1 MTRNSWILIGALVLL
16 VGAGLFAA
24 QSLLIVLAIPL
35 LIYLLVGVIYAPG
48 EHKLR
53 VQRRI
58 STDRITEGM
67 DVTVKLLLENNG
79 TRVHQLFL
87 SDGSAQDFELED
99 GDSGAVV
106 QLSQGQQAEIEYTFA
121 GHRGIYQFEELS
133 AHATDPFGLFER
145 RETLPANGVL
155 TVFPQVTSIKP
166 IPIRP
171 PHTKGFYGPIST
183 RKSGSG
189 IDFLG
194 VRQYQF
200 GDSLRRINWRASERH
215 LSTLITNEYEQER
228 IADVGIILDARP
240 HCDKRYNG
248 RRMFEY
254 AIHGAASLSR
264 MFLDEG
270 HALSMLIYSA
280 VVKQVFPGYGKI
292 QDERIMETLARADT
306 SFNFARK
313 QLRIP
318 SRLLPPR
325 GQLIYISPLPPTDFE
340 SIIQLRNQGYSVLVL
355 SIDPLFF
362 EEHSGLD
369 RSSPEIQLA
378 ARFARIERSLMVS
391 NLRQAGVQIEN
402 WTVDQPF
409 LEVGE
414 RIRMHMGM
422 HQRMIREMAR

>member
-1 MTRNSWILIGALVLL
+1 MTRNAWLLIGALALF
-16 VGAGLFAA
+16 VGAGLFAVE
-24 QSLLIVLAIPL
+24 SVMLVLAIPL
-35 LIYLLVGVIYAPG
+35 LVYLLVGVVYAPG
-48 EHKLR
+48 DHKLA
-53 VQRRI
+53 VQREM

-67 DVTVKLLLENNG
+67 DVTVRIRVQNEDA
-79 TRVHQLFL
+79 RVHQLFL
-87 SDGSAQDFELED
+87 SDESAREHAIIE

-106 QLSQGQQAEIEYTFA
+106 QLAQGGQAEVEYTFK
-121 GHRGIYQFEELS
+121 GQRGMYRFEELT
-133 AHATDPFGLFER
+133 ARATDPFGLFER
-145 RETLPANGVL
+145 QEDLPASGDL
-155 TVFPQVTSIKP
+155 TVFPQVTLIKP
-166 IPIRP
+166 FPIHP

-254 AIHGAASLSR
+254 GVQAAASLSR

-280 VVKQVFPGYGKI
+280 VVKQVFPGYGKV
-292 QDERIMETLARADT
+292 QYERIMETLARADT

-318 SRLLPPR
+318 TRLLPPR
-325 GQLIYISPLPPTDFE
+325 GQLIYISPLPPADFE
-340 SIIQLRNQGYSVLVL
+340 SIIQLRNQGYSVLIL

-362 EEHSGLD
+362 EAHAGMD
-369 RSSPEIQLA
+369 RSSTEVQLA
-378 ARFARIERSLMVS
+378 ARFARIERDLMFS
-391 NLRQAGVQIEN
+391 NLRQAGVQVEDWI
-402 WTVDQPF
+402 VDQPF
-409 LEVGE
+409 LDISE
-414 RIRMHMGM
+414 RIRQHTII
-422 HQRMIREMAR
+422 HQRAIREIG